1 MTCWLNGAL
10 LPRGEAAIDPD
21 DRGFTLGDGLFET
34 VRIAGGQPA
43 HLPRHLRRLRDGAAL
58 LGIPLPWDDEAL
70 GAAFAATIA
79 AVAVADGSA
88 RLTLSRGPA
97 ARGVLPPET
106 CRPTVLITAAN
117 AGPSPA
123 GPVHAVL
130 CTTTRRNEW
139 SPLSRI
145 KSLSYLDA
153 VLARIEADR
162 RGAGD
167 ALLLNTQGRLAE
179 ASAANLLVLR
189 SGRLLTPA
197 VADGALPGIR
207 RALLIERCGAA
218 EASLPPEALQEA
230 EAVFLSSSLGL
241 REVASLDGRA
251 LPRRDD
257 LLAELDRRTR

>member
-10 LPRGEAAIDPD
+10 LPTGRAAVSPD

-34 VRIAGGQPA
+34 VRVDGGQPA
-43 HLPRHLRRLRDGAAL
+43 HLHRHLCRLRAGAAL
-58 LGIPLPWDDEAL
+58 LGIAVRWSDDAL
-70 GAAFAATIA
+70 GRALADTIGA
-79 AVAVADGSA
+79 NRLDTGSA

-97 ARGVLPPET
+97 PRGLLPPADSL
-106 CRPTVLITAAN
+106 PTALVTVAGAA
-117 AGPSPA
+117 PA
-123 GPVHAVL
+123 PVGPVHAIL

-145 KSLSYLDA
+145 KSLSYLDG
-153 VLARIEADR
+153 VLARLQAAE

-167 ALLLNTQGRLAE
+167 ALLLNTRGLLAE

-189 SGRLLTPA
+189 DGRLLTPP

-218 EASLPPEALQEA
+218 ETPLPPDAPARA
-230 EAVFLSSSLGL
+230 EAAFLSSSLGL
-241 REVASLDGRA
+241 RSLASLDGSP
-251 LPRRDD
+251 LGRRDD

>member
-10 LPRGEAAIDPD
+10 ASGAAIDPD

-34 VRIAGGQPA
+34 MRVDDGQPA
-43 HLPRHLRRLRDGAAL
+43 QLRRHLHRLRAGAATL
-58 LGIPLPWDDEAL
+58 AIPVPWDDDAL
-70 GAAFAATIA
+70 GAALAATIA
-79 AVAVADGSA
+79 ANAVRNGSA

-97 ARGVLPPET
+97 PRGLGFPRPA
-106 CRPTVLITAAN
+106 RPTTLITAA
-117 AGPSPA
+117 GPMSAPA

-145 KSLSYLDA
+145 KSLNYLDG
-153 VLARIEADR
+153 VLARLEADR

-167 ALLLNTQGRLAE
+167 ALLSNTRGVLAE
-179 ASAANLLVLR
+179 ASAANLVVL
-189 SGRLLTPA
+189 SGGRLLTPP

-207 RALLIERCGAA
+207 RGLLIERCGAV
-218 EASLPPEALQEA
+218 ETSLPPEALLRA

-241 REVASLDGRA
+241 RGVASLDGRA
-251 LPRRDD
+251 LSRRDD

>member
-1 MTCWLNGAL
+1 MTVWLNGAL
-10 LPRGEAAIDPD
+10 LASGSAAIDPD

-34 VRIAGGQPA
+34 VRVAGGRTTQL
-43 HLPRHLRRLRDGAAL
+43 HRHLGRLRAGAAL
-58 LGIPLPWDDEAL
+58 LGIPVPWTDEAL
-70 GAAFAATIA
+70 GAAFAATIGA
-79 AVAVADGSA
+79 SAVQHGSA

-97 ARGVLPPET
+97 PRGLLPPEAS
-106 CRPTVLITAAN
+106 RPTGLITAAA
-117 AGPSPA
+117 AGPAPA

-145 KSLSYLDA
+145 KSLNYLDG

-167 ALLLNTQGRLAE
+167 ALLLNTRGLLAE
-179 ASAANLLVLR
+179 ASAANLLVLCD
-189 SGRLLTPA
+189 GRLLTPP
-197 VADGALPGIR
+197 VADGALPGLR

-218 EASLPPEALQEA
+218 EASLPPEALRQA
-230 EAVFLSSSLGL
+230 EAVFLGSSLGL
-241 REVASLDGRA
+241 RAVASLDGQA
-251 LPRRDD
+251 LSRRDD